1 ATFLSIIWIG
11 ILVSPILSVVVT
23 NNNNIHL
30 DAFIQCLENESHV
43 SDGYPFSEFILTPN
57 NSSFDQVLHNRTN
70 NLRYEQPTTR
80 KPLLIVAP
88 KSELNVP
95 AVVTCARNNGLKMK
109 IRSGGHDF
117 EGISFTASFPFIL
130 LDMFNLNKV
139 DIDID
144 TETAWVQSGA
154 TLGQIYYRIAEKS
167 PIHAFPA
174 GVCPS
179 VGAGGHFSGG
189 GYGVLIRKYGL
200 SVDNIVDARVVDV
213 NGRILDRE
221 SMGEDFFWAI
231 LGGGGSSFGVILS
244 WKLNLV
250 RVPKKVTVFNVN
262 KDVNKPGVNHML
274 YKWQNIAH
282 KLPNDLLIRVESS
295 IYRTPENP
303 YENPTIYAS
312 FISMFLGDRENLVKI
327 MNKSFPELGLTR
339 KDCKEMSWIDSTMF
353 WHRIPDGTPREILLN
368 YDIKHSAYR
377 KIKGD
382 FVKKPIPEAALPQ
395 IWEKML
401 QTGQVYMEWT
411 PYGGRMDEID
421 ESAVPYPH
429 RKGNLFMIF
438 YDLLWIEDGVDEFYL
453 NKARELHQF
462 MGQFVSDSPRESV
475 LNYVDLDIGS
485 SWEKYFKA
493 NFPKLVMVKTR
504 VDPTDFFSHEQSIP
518 TLYKLLENKDFKRG
532 YSNLLRLPMS

>member
-1 ATFLSIIWIG
+1 MANWIGKPAATFLSIIWIG
-11 ILVSPILSVVVT
+11 ILVSPILSVVT

-262 KDVNKPGVNHML
+262 KDVNKPG
-274 YKWQNIAH
+274 I
-282 KLPNDLLIRVESS
+282 
-295 IYRTPENP
+295 
-303 YENPTIYAS
+303 
-312 FISMFLGDRENLVKI
+312 
-327 MNKSFPELGLTR
+327 
-339 KDCKEMSWIDSTMF
+339 
-353 WHRIPDGTPREILLN
+353 
-368 YDIKHSAYR
+368 
-377 KIKGD
+377 
-382 FVKKPIPEAALPQ
+382 
-395 IWEKML
+395 
-401 QTGQVYMEWT
+401 
-411 PYGGRMDEID
+411 
-421 ESAVPYPH
+421 
-429 RKGNLFMIF
+429 
-438 YDLLWIEDGVDEFYL
+438 
-453 NKARELHQF
+453 
-462 MGQFVSDSPRESV
+462 
-475 LNYVDLDIGS
+475 
-485 SWEKYFKA
+485 
-493 NFPKLVMVKTR
+493 
-504 VDPTDFFSHEQSIP
+504 
-518 TLYKLLENKDFKRG
+518 
-532 YSNLLRLPMS
+532 